1 MSLPLA
7 HLFLPL
13 ELATEMPSLDY
24 GAFFQILRKSLSSG
38 RLLRVCLPHLL
49 QIPHIAMAR
58 HTHRFPAHQC
68 KRCEVPLGSSE
79 YHVNKQE
86 WSALVKAGG
95 VKPHRIL
102 IIVGSVQDLIATPIA
117 KRGFGT
123 SQVVRDITVKMQTC
137 FHPELVPIE
146 RTFSFIKVETV
157 KEADYEWLL
166 RCKMAECPGI
176 PLSESIL
183 LLTRGV
189 DLSLVASVLSH
200 RGMVQ
205 FGLSWGAQDVK
216 LEDVESNPIAT
227 WTDTDSKTSRLT
239 LPREGSVPY
248 ITDAR
253 SETDPADR
261 GSQDRQRDNLLN

>member
-7 HLFLPL
+7 HLFLPI
-13 ELATEMPSLDY
+13 ELATDMPSLDY

-49 QIPHIAMAR
+49 QIPHMAMAR
-58 HTHRFPAHQC
+58 HSRRFPAHQC
-68 KRCEVPLGSSE
+68 KRCEVLLGSSE
-79 YHVNKQE
+79 YHINKHE

-137 FHPELVPIE
+137 HHIDLAPIE
-146 RTFSFIKVETV
+146 RTFSFIQVETV

-183 LLTRGV
+183 LLTKGV
-189 DLSLVASVLSH
+189 DLSMIASVLSH
-200 RGMVQ
+200 RGMIQ
-205 FGLSWGAQDVK
+205 FGLSWGAQDVR

-227 WTDTDSKTSRLT
+227 WTDADSRTSRLT

-248 ITDAR
+248 TTDAR
-253 SETDPADR
+253 SETDPVNRSSRNQQCDY
-261 GSQDRQRDNLLN
+261 LLN